1 LGILKDVSWPR
12 DENPDAVLEGRS
24 EVEPVEIGF
33 RRRAARGRDR
43 VVDPGALRQAIDPW
57 GCHRTGDVDDD
68 RRDAVVRLL
77 DTAGLGAALAAPDG
91 RAWAGCIDRLNVRR
105 R

>member
-1 LGILKDVSWPR
+1 VY
-12 DENPDAVLEGRS
+12 
-24 EVEPVEIGF
+24 
-33 RRRAARGRDR
+33 
-43 VVDPGALRQAIDPW
+43 
-57 GCHRTGDVDDD
+57 DD